1 MDVQSMAARKPR
13 SDDAID
19 FCRVPGGETLFLYGV
34 LVILTVQLLTGRI
47 NMDFSVGRTRA
58 GRNPS
63 VPRASS
69 YWC

>member
-1 MDVQSMAARKPR
+1 MTPLISAACLVVK
-13 SDDAID
+13 
-19 FCRVPGGETLFLYGV
+19 LFLYGV